1 MDFEAKINKEMKAAM
16 ISEEKVR
23 LGAIRSIR
31 AAILE
36 FQKSGNGKELN
47 ESEIIKMLNTQAK
60 KRRDAIEMYQQGG
73 RQDLLEIE
81 TQELA
86 VIQEFLP
93 KQLDD
98 QELTDMIKAVIN
110 EVGATGPSDM
120 GKVMGPVMKQSA
132 GKADGNRVK
141 QFVQALLNA

>member
-1 MDFEAKINKEMKAAM
+1 MDFEAKLNEEMKAAM
-16 ISEEKVR
+16 ISKAKVR
-23 LGAIRSIR
+23 LSAIRSIR

-47 ESEIIKMLNTQAK
+47 ETEIIKMLNTQAK

-81 TQELA
+81 VEELA

-98 QELTDMIKAVIN
+98 QELKDMVQAVID
-110 EVGATGPSDM
+110 EIGATGPSDM
-120 GKVMGPVMKQSA
+120 GKVMGPVMKQTA
-132 GKADGNRVK
+132 GKAEGNRVK
-141 QFVQALLNA
+141 QFVQELLNA

>member
-1 MDFEAKINKEMKAAM
+1 MDFEAKINQEMKAAM
-16 ISEEKVR
+16 ISKEKVR

-73 RQDLLEIE
+73 RQDLLDIE

-93 KQLDD
+93 KQLDA
-98 QELTDMIKAVIN
+98 QELKDLLKTIIDEI
-110 EVGATGPSDM
+110 GATGPSDM
-120 GKVMGPVMKQSA
+120 GKVMGPAMKKCA
-132 GKADGNRVK
+132 GKADGNKVK
-141 QFVQALLNA
+141 QFVQELLNA